1 MNNKKPFN
9 LFFLKIYN
17 KDKIMS
23 NIIANLALKEKLA
36 MKLKNVIKTTF
47 RLWKGSSITFF
58 YIKIFEY
65 IGYWCFSNTCGGS
78 SA

>member
-36 MKLKNVIKTTF
+36 MKLKNIVKTTF
-47 RLWKGSSITFF
+47 RL
-58 YIKIFEY
+58 
-65 IGYWCFSNTCGGS
+65 
-78 SA
+78 